1 MSEASKNSI
10 EAEGLVREFRGGI
23 RAVDGVDLY
32 VSPGEIYGFLGPNG
46 AGKSTTVHM
55 LTTLLPPTGG
65 TARVGGYDIVREGP
79 RVRASIGAAL
89 QEAALDPFLTGWEHV
104 KLQAAMHGLSR
115 KERQRRGEELLER
128 VGEVPGFDYPAG
140 YTSFQYVWVLL
151 QAMSFGGAFT
161 GFSIARD
168 FESGFARRLLL
179 AAPNRKGIILG
190 YLLASMVRTA
200 FTGTLVTVV
209 ALVAGMRVL
218 GTEIDLFGLFGLA
231 LLLNIAATLFTTGVA
246 LMLRTQQA
254 GPLIQT
260 PLFLALFL
268 TPVFV
273 PMELLEGWIQAVAAL
288 NPITLVVEGG
298 RELISGRPANV
309 GRAFLT
315 GMVLVLLFVPWALLG
330 LRRAERAG

>member
-1 MSEASKNSI
+1 VS
-10 EAEGLVREFRGGI
+10 GFRSFLNVA
-23 RAVDGVDLY
+23 RAVAWRQIHNAFTRPSLIA
-32 VSPGEIYGFLGPNG
+32 PALFPLFFFAAF
-46 AGKSTTVHM
+46 AG
-55 LTTLLPPTGG
+55 
-65 TARVGGYDIVREGP
+65 
-79 RVRASIGAAL
+79 
-89 QEAALDPFLTGWEHV
+89 
-104 KLQAAMHGLSR
+104 GLS
-115 KERQRRGEELLER
+115 R
-128 VGEVPGFDYPAG
+128 VGEVPGFDFPAG

-209 ALVAGMRVL
+209 ALIAGMQIL
-218 GTEIDLFGLFGLA
+218 GTGVDLFGLFGLA
-231 LLLNIAATLFTTGVA
+231 VLLNIAATLFTTGVA

-298 RELISGRPANV
+298 RDLISGRPTNV
-309 GRAFLT
+309 GWAFLT
-315 GMVLVLLFVPWALLG
+315 GVALVLLFVPWALLG